1 MPVRI
6 LFAFVLCFFI
16 LPGCPGNDDDD
27 STVGDD
33 DDATVGDDDDA
44 TPGDDDDATPGDDD
58 DATPGD
64 DDDATPGDDD
74 DSGAGDDDDD
84 SGAGDD
90 DDDDD
95 TTAGDDDDDDSTAG
109 DDDDTVGDDDD
120 SANPAAVSVPG
131 DHADIQSA
139 IDLSVDGAVI
149 EVGAGTYFENLDF
162 GGKALHIRGVDGM
175 ASTVIDGGGN
185 GPVVRFASGEG
196 PDSVL
201 EGFTLTNGSGQLQID
216 EDGGHTPCGGGVYLR
231 AASPTLVGLTITGNH
246 AWDGGGLFLTD
257 GAAPSLSNVTVEDN
271 VADDDGGGLYLWGAA
286 PVLNHVR
293 IAGNEARGED
303 GGGMV
308 AKENSA
314 PVLANVVFASNVAP
328 DDGGGLRVK
337 NSDTDLLHVAFVGNH
352 AGDGGALAVK
362 GCTATMTGVIMAYN
376 VASSQG
382 GAVYEKGGG
391 TADLGYCNAWANAPN
406 NYDGAGGMVDPTGT
420 NGNVSVNPGFLDTS
434 AVDAAD
440 WDLHL
445 TAYSPMVDAGD
456 PAVLDPDGSQ
466 GDMGAFGGPDA
477 DGWDLDRDGYPLW
490 WLPGPFDAA
499 TSPGMDCDDTDASL
513 YAGNGC

>member
-1 MPVRI
+1 MPIRVLLAI
-6 LFAFVLCFFI
+6 LFSLFI

-27 STVGDD
+27 STIADDD
-33 DDATVGDDDDA
+33 DDATPGDDDDTTSGDDDDA

-58 DATPGD
+58 DATP
-64 DDDATPGDDD
+64 ADDD
-74 DSGAGDDDDD
+74 DSGAGDDDDSSVGD
-84 SGAGDD
+84 DDDTTAGD

-95 TTAGDDDDDDSTAG
+95 TTAGDDDDDDT
-109 DDDDTVGDDDD
+109 TVGDDDD

-131 DHADIQSA
+131 DYADIQSA
-139 IDLSVDGAVI
+139 IDLSVDGAVV

-175 ASTVIDGGGN
+175 AATVIDGGGN

-201 EGFTLTNGSGQLQID
+201 EGFTLTNGNGQLTID
-216 EDGGHTPCGGGVYLR
+216 EDGGHTPCGGGVFLR
-231 AASPTLVGLTITGNH
+231 GASPTLLGLAIVGNH
-246 AWDGGGLFLTD
+246 ASDGGGLFLTD
-257 GAAPSLSNVTVEDN
+257 GAAPALSNVTVEDN
-271 VADDDGGGLYLWGAA
+271 VASDDGGGLYVWGSA

-293 IAGNEARGED
+293 IAGNVAQGED

-314 PVLANVVFASNVAP
+314 PMLTNVVFAGNVAP
-328 DDGGGLRVK
+328 DDGGALRLK
-337 NSDTDLLHVAFVGNH
+337 NSDSDLLHVAFVGNH

-382 GAVYEKGGG
+382 GGVYEKGGG
-391 TADLGYCNAWANAPN
+391 SANLGYSNAWDNAPN

-420 NGNVSVNPGFLDTS
+420 FGNVSVDPGFLDVT
-434 AVDAAD
+434 AMDAAD

-445 TAYSPMVDAGD
+445 TTTSPMIDAGD
-456 PAVLDPDGSQ
+456 PAVLDPDGSR
-466 GDMGAFGGPDA
+466 GDIGAFGGPDA
-477 DGWDLDRDGYPLW
+477 AGWDLDHDGYPLW

-499 TSPGMDCDDTDASL
+499 TSPGMDCDDTDDAVHP
-513 YAGNGC
+513 GNGC

>member
-1 MPVRI
+1 MPVR
-6 LFAFVLCFFI
+6 VLYVFLLCLFI

-44 TPGDDDDATPGDDD
+44 TPDDDDATPGDDD
-58 DATPGD
+58 DATPAD
-64 DDDATPGDDD
+64 DDDSGAGDDD
-74 DSGAGDDDDD
+74 DSGAGDDDD
-84 SGAGDD
+84 
-90 DDDDD
+90 
-95 TTAGDDDDDDSTAG
+95 TTAGD
-109 DDDDTVGDDDD
+109 DDDD
-120 SANPAAVSVPG
+120 SANPAALSVPG

-139 IDLSVDGAVI
+139 IDVAVNGAVI

-175 ASTVIDGGGN
+175 AATVIDGGGN
-185 GPVVRFASGEG
+185 GPVVRFATGEG
-196 PDSVL
+196 RDSIL
-201 EGFTLTNGSGQLQID
+201 DGFTLTNGSGQLHLD

-246 AWDGGGLFLTD
+246 AWDGGGMFLTD
-257 GAAPSLSNVTVEDN
+257 GAAPSMSNLTVEDN
-271 VADDDGGGLYLWGAA
+271 VAADDGGGMYLWGAA

-293 IAGNEARGED
+293 IAGNVAQGQD

-314 PVLANVVFASNVAP
+314 PVLTNVVFAGNVAP
-328 DDGGGLRVK
+328 DDGGALRLK
-337 NSDTDLLHVAFVGNH
+337 NSDSDLLHVAFVGNH

-362 GCTATMTGVIMAYN
+362 GCTATLTGVTMAYN

-382 GAVYEKGGG
+382 GGVYEKGGG
-391 TADLGYCNAWANAPN
+391 SANLAYCNAWDNAPN

-420 NGNVSVNPGFLDTS
+420 NGNVSVDPGFLDTT
-434 AVDAAD
+434 AVNAVD

-445 TAYSPMVDAGD
+445 ATWSPMIDAGD
-456 PAVLDPDGSQ
+456 PATVDPDGSR
-466 GDMGAFGGPDA
+466 GDIGAFGGPDA
-477 DGWDLDRDGYPLW
+477 AGWDLDRDGYPLW
-490 WLPGPFDAA
+490 WLPGPFDPA
-499 TSPGMDCDDTDASL
+499 TSPGMDCDDSEAAV
-513 YAGNGC
+513 YPGNGC